1 MPWRLCRFLQRQQE
15 KLYVETPQT
24 TLALS
29 SALLLSAKGYTETQN
44 IAKCALSE
52 TEFDLFW
59 MEYHFGPHVA
69 ASALWLNAG
78 CLGNFLSQ
86 LGHPY
91 MSVCWLSVCFFLS
104 YSPPVYLSQLVSR
117 GLKKMFLKTGW
128 QHTDMVHISQCQAP
142 TYTVTCSTISIWIIL
157 QGQINT
163 FKWFLVAKY
172 VTWVEI
178 FFTSA
183 LLFYQRKADNT
194 H

>member
-44 IAKCALSE
+44 IANCALSE

-59 MEYHFGPHVA
+59 MEYHFGSHVA

-86 LGHPY
+86 LGIHI
-91 MSVCWLSVCFFLS
+91 SVCLLTLSLFLSVSFPACL
-104 YSPPVYLSQLVSR
+104 PVSVSLER
-117 GLKKMFLKTGW
+117 PEEDVLKDRVTTHRHGAHQSMPAT
-128 QHTDMVHISQCQAP
+128 HIHCDMLNNQYMNNPSGA
-142 TYTVTCSTISIWIIL
+142 
-157 QGQINT
+157 N
-163 FKWFLVAKY
+163 
-172 VTWVEI
+172 
-178 FFTSA
+178 
-183 LLFYQRKADNT
+183 
-194 H
+194 

>member
-1 MPWRLCRFLQRQQE
+1 MCSQRDRVWFILDGIPLWASCCSICPVIKCRLSRKF
-15 KLYVETPQT
+15 P
-24 TLALS
+24 
-29 SALLLSAKGYTETQN
+29 LSAWSSIY
-44 IAKCALSE
+44 L
-52 TEFDLFW
+52 
-59 MEYHFGPHVA
+59 
-69 ASALWLNAG
+69 
-78 CLGNFLSQ
+78 
-86 LGHPY
+86 
-91 MSVCWLSVCFFLS
+91 SVCWLSVCFFLS

-178 FFTSA
+178 FFTPA